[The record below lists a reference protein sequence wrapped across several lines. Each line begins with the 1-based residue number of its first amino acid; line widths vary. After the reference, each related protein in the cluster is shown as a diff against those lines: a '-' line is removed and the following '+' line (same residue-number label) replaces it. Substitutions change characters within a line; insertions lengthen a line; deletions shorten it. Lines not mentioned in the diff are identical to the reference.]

1 MYVYQCKHSTKVIFS
16 PHFFTLTCTLTWMVM
31 LTPGTAWLI
40 PAGFRQTD
48 RHAQCST
55 IPMNSMNARLEATNI
70 TSTWRLAMIFFFS
83 SGALGSSSSSRQH
96 TICGMKQEPIWI
108 TPNVYV
114 QTKQIALLESQF
126 PSWPEKNSPVWLPA
140 AQLTNPIYECSIS
153 KWRTSW
159 RSLCWD
165 EFFLSLLIV
174 RMNAKYFWSS
184 NWISNNLPS
193 THPTWMLLC
202 RLSFPELRKVSKFR
216 QVLST

>member
-165 EFFLSLLIV
+165 EFFYLFLLSEWMPNIFGAVIEYPITFLQRILHECFFV
-174 RMNAKYFWSS
+174 DSHFQSSAKYLNSA
-184 NWISNNLPS
+184 
-193 THPTWMLLC
+193 
-202 RLSFPELRKVSKFR
+202 RY
-216 QVLST
+216 